1 MKEKVVISSR
11 NTTESNVGLKNHKR
25 VYDSSYMK
33 KVYQINA
40 ESVKKNRGGA
50 RVSDWQLDYGEI

>member
-1 MKEKVVISSR
+1 
-11 NTTESNVGLKNHKR
+11 
-25 VYDSSYMK
+25 MK

-40 ESVKKNRGGA
+40 ESVKKNRGDA